1 MRCKWGAADAGVP
14 VRVRQPS
21 TWTVLPPAAGR
32 SGSPLKPSLI
42 DLAHRE
48 NRKRLR

>member
-1 MRCKWGAADAGVP
+1 MRCKWGAVLAIAGLGLVP
-14 VRVRQPS
+14 S
-21 TWTVLPPAAGR
+21 AAGQ
-32 SGSPLKPSLI
+32 SGSRLKPSLI